1 VISPQIQATL
11 SRIEH
16 EVGVVLLALT
26 DGEPIRLESVSK
38 DLCAVSREL
47 HGLLTSF
54 DASLN
59 RDQGLQQRLKA
70 LTASIS
76 VLREGLSRRTVSI
89 DRALLHVLPSAQASI
104 YPGSAGPYGRPGRQS
119 GAFTVLAA

>member
-16 EVGVVLLALT
+16 EVGVVSLALT

-47 HGLLTSF
+47 HGLLTHF
-54 DASLN
+54 NDSLN
-59 RDQGLQQRLKA
+59 RNLGLEQRLKA
-70 LTASIS
+70 LISSIS

-89 DRALLHVLPSAQASI
+89 DRALFHMLPSAQTPI
-104 YPGSAGPYGRPGRQS
+104 YPGSAGPYGRSGRQS

>member
-1 VISPQIQATL
+1 MISPQIQATL

-16 EVGVVLLALT
+16 EVGVVVLALT
-26 DGEPIRLESVSK
+26 DGEPIKLESVSK

-59 RDQGLQQRLKA
+59 R
-70 LTASIS
+70 LTIWRKKHARI
-76 VLREGLSRRTVSI
+76 V
-89 DRALLHVLPSAQASI
+89 
-104 YPGSAGPYGRPGRQS
+104 
-119 GAFTVLAA
+119 